1 MSRFLVESLPISGL
15 GLVVREKMGDHRG
28 FLTRLYCDE
37 ELVTAGW
44 DGTVSQIN
52 HTYTATKGTVR
63 GLHFQR
69 PPFSEIKLVSCIKGE
84 VWDVAIDLRASSP
97 TFLQYHAE
105 ILSSDNRR
113 ALLIPEGFAHGF
125 QTLTDDVE
133 IIYCHSQPYNADAE
147 AGLNP
152 YDEKL
157 AISWPLPLTEMSER
171 DRNHPLVLNQFTGL
185 ENI

>member
-1 MSRFLVESLPISGL
+1 MSRFLVESLPITGL
-15 GLVVREKMGDHRG
+15 NVVVRAKIGDQRG
-28 FLTRLYCDE
+28 FLTRLFCDE
-37 ELVTAGW
+37 ELASAGW
-44 DGTVSQIN
+44 NGAVAQIN

-69 PPFSEIKLVSCIKGE
+69 PPFSEQKLVSCIKGE
-84 VWDVAIDLRASSP
+84 VWDLAVDLRAGSP
-97 TFLQYHAE
+97 TFLHYHAE
-105 ILSSDNRR
+105 IVSAENRR

-125 QTLTDDVE
+125 QTLTDNVE

-157 AISWPLPLTEMSER
+157 AITWPLTLTEISER
-171 DRNHPLVLNQFTGL
+171 DRNHPLMLDQFTGL